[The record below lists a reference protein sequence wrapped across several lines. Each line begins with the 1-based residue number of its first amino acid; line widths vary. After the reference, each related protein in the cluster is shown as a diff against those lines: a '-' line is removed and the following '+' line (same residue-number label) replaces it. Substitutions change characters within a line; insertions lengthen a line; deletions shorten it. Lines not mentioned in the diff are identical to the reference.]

1 MNISKI
7 LEGNQNQRGIFLGYE
22 HKNGKDIKK
31 AITQNQP
38 IDWDGHIDGKQM
50 YGLSPVKFIINL
62 IIYHLVFLRS

>member
-31 AITQNQP
+31 AITQNQTLATVQ
-38 IDWDGHIDGKQM
+38 IGEN
-50 YGLSPVKFIINL
+50 Y
-62 IIYHLVFLRS
+62 